1 MLVIRLA
8 RTGKRKQ
15 ASFRVV
21 VAEKERAVS
30 AKFIE
35 ILGNY
40 DPHQKK
46 FEIDEERLQEY
57 MKNGAWPSNSLAKIL
72 RREKI
77 DLPKWVKI
85 EEKNRPS
92 KKKKGQESKKE
103 DMEEKTKPEKE
114 EKSLKDNDTSE
125 EAEDKK
131 ADESETKKDKNK
143 DSKASEDEKEEPKDT
158 KG

>member
-21 VAEKERAVS
+21 VAEKEKAVS
-30 AKFIE
+30 TKFIE

-46 FEIDEERLQEY
+46 FEIDEERLKEY
-57 MKNGAWPSNSLAKIL
+57 MKNGARPSNSLAKIL
-72 RREKI
+72 KKEKI
-77 DLPKWVKI
+77 DLPKWVRV
-85 EEKNRPS
+85 EEKKRPPKE
-92 KKKKGQESKKE
+92 KKKQEDKKE
-103 DMEEKTKPEKE
+103 
-114 EKSLKDNDTSE
+114 TSE
-125 EAEDKK
+125 EETRPKEKKESPKNDDTSKETGDDKK
-131 ADESETKKDKNK
+131 NEPETEKDKNK
-143 DSKASEDEKEEPKDT
+143 DLKTPENEKEKSKDT